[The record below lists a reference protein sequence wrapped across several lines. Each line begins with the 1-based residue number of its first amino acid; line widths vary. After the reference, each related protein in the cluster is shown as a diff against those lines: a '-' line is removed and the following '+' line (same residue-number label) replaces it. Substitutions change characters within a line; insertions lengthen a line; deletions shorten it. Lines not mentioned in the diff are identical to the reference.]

1 MRIGGIILAAGSS
14 KRMGDR
20 NKLLL
25 KLDSRP
31 IIKQVCK
38 VALNTNLSPIYVVTG
53 FQKNLIE
60 KVIPS
65 NIDKIIHN
73 KDWNSG
79 MASSIYAGLSC
90 MPNSIN
96 GCMIILGDMPLIR
109 VETINLLL
117 SEFKNHLCKNIVFPV
132 FRNNQANPVIFPK
145 LFFPDILASNGDNG
159 AKRILMKFADKSVGI
174 PIESDEVILDC
185 DTEDDYFLIN
195 TKIS

>member
-1 MRIGGIILAAGSS
+1 
-14 KRMGDR
+14 
-20 NKLLL
+20 
-25 KLDSRP
+25 
-31 IIKQVCK
+31 
-38 VALNTNLSPIYVVTG
+38 
-53 FQKNLIE
+53 
-60 KVIPS
+60 
-65 NIDKIIHN
+65 
-73 KDWNSG
+73 

-117 SEFKNHLCKNIVFPV
+117 SEFKNHLCKKIVFPV